1 MKNFLIISQIAL
13 LLFSCSPKEIEK
25 VEGTFEDGKDQFI
38 ATYKVVDGVEV
49 KTNEKELYENGKTR
63 MEGAI
68 KNGEREGAW
77 KVYFDD
83 GTLWSEGSYIEGKRS
98 GEAKNYYPNGKLRY
112 EGFFKGD
119 KKTGHWKFY
128 NESGQLEQEKDF

>member
-13 LLFSCSPKEIEK
+13 LLFSCSPKETEK
-25 VEGTFEDGKDQFI
+25 VEGTFDNGNPKYI
-38 ATYKVVDGVEV
+38 SLYKSIDGVDV
-49 KTNEKELYENGKTR
+49 KVKEKELHENGKTR

-68 KNGEREGAW
+68 EDGERVGAW

-83 GTLWSEGSYIEGKRS
+83 GTLWSEGTYTEGKRN
-98 GEAKNYYPNGKLRY
+98 GDAKNYFPNGKLRY
-112 EGFFKGD
+112 EGFYEDD